1 MQAAGTDV
9 SMCNL
14 VVSRQCITPG
24 TEGVYT
30 AGCLVGCFPRLSGDA
45 ERKRSF
51 VGVESEKER
60 RSPVVRAL
68 RSCYDR
74 ILFDNYSL
82 SKLKTIKTFSP
93 APFSTSNLRRPPS
106 GVASLTWLMT
116 AEKTT
121 LLPRFSL
128 VYEMRV
134 LSTTPCSL

>member
-1 MQAAGTDV
+1 MQAAGNDV

-30 AGCLVGCFPRLSGDA
+30 AGCLVGCSLWLSGDA

-60 RSPVVRAL
+60 RSPVVRAF

-74 ILFDNYSL
+74 ILFD
-82 SKLKTIKTFSP
+82 SKLLTNDVVKVCHSDTLNM
-93 APFSTSNLRRPPS
+93 NLNPLRSRCY
-106 GVASLTWLMT
+106 GGTLNIEAYHYNI
-116 AEKTT
+116 T
-121 LLPRFSL
+121 LL
-128 VYEMRV
+128 ED
-134 LSTTPCSL
+134 LSIGDVRSIIR

>member
-1 MQAAGTDV
+1 MQATGLDV
-9 SMCNL
+9 SMWWL

-30 AGCLVGCFPRLSGDA
+30 AGSLVGCFPRLSGDA

-51 VGVESEKER
+51 VGVDSEQER
-60 RSPVVRAL
+60 RSPVNRAF

-74 ILFDNYSL
+74 ILFDTYVPGV
-82 SKLKTIKTFSP
+82 KVKIMVMISP
-93 APFSTSNLRRPPS
+93 APFSTSNLRLPPI

-116 AEKTT
+116 AENTT

-128 VYEMRV
+128 V
-134 LSTTPCSL
+134 